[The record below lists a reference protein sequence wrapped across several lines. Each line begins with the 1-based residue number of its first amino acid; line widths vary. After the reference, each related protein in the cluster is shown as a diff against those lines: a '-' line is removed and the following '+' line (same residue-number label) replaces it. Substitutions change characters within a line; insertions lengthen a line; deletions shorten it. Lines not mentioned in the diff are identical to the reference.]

1 MSNVKTILINIGVF
15 LAGICL
21 GAISFFG
28 IKRNNTRIGGNQQ
41 TAGDVARTAG
51 ENNTRI
57 EELERREAS
66 LIESAGYDNLSA
78 QELNKRSGE
87 LIKKAKNVL
96 DIN

>member
-1 MSNVKTILINIGVF
+1 MPNVKTILINIGVF

-28 IKRNNTRIGGNQQ
+28 IKRNNTGTGRNQQ

-66 LIESAGYDNLSA
+66 LIESARCDNLSA
-78 QELNKRSGE
+78 QELNRRSGE
-87 LIKKAKNVL
+87 LIKKAKDIL